1 MNDQN
6 FYHTALSRSKKDKVK
21 HRQAILTSRDNQK
34 KMLLMSPLTIVC
46 MVYIVSIYFF
56 YTSC

>member
-34 KMLLMSPLTIVC
+34 KC
-46 MVYIVSIYFF
+46 Y
-56 YTSC
+56 